1 MADNKSFAND
11 SVKEFLVKL
20 GSGEPTPGGGAA
32 ASLSS
37 AMGASLLMMVANH
50 TIGKAKYAEFEQLNI
65 RIRDEAEVL
74 LGRFIEGM
82 DNDAEAFTK
91 VSAAFGMPR
100 KFSDI
105 QVDRVS
111 AVIEELRA
119 AGRDIQDIDEEEGM
133 TPELMDQIESGL
145 KAVRSASIGEAS
157 VAAAKAPL
165 AVMEDSV
172 AALRLA
178 VNMPGS
184 SNANLLSDVLVATHC
199 LSSGLLSAFYNV
211 EANLPA
217 IQRRDAALAQE
228 MVDKAGALIMEG
240 ETLAAEVMKKAGK

>member
-1 MADNKSFAND
+1 MIDNNSFAND
-11 SVKEFLVKL
+11 SVRDFLVKL

-50 TIGKAKYAEFEQLNI
+50 TIGKAKYAEFEELNI

-74 LGRFIEGM
+74 MERFIEGM
-82 DNDAEAFTK
+82 DNDADAFKK

-100 KFSDI
+100 LFSDI
-105 QVDRVS
+105 QIDRVS

-119 AGRDIQDIDEEEGM
+119 AGREIPDIDEEEGM
-133 TPELMDQIESGL
+133 TPELMDAVESGL
-145 KAVRSASIGEAS
+145 KAVRSAAIGEAS
-157 VAAAKAPL
+157 EAAARAPL

-178 VNMPGS
+178 SNMPGC

-217 IQRRDAALAQE
+217 IKRRNEALAGE
-228 MVDKAGALIMEG
+228 LVDKAGSLIVEG
-240 ETLAAEVMKKAGK
+240 ETLAADIMKKAGK

>member
-82 DNDAEAFTK
+82 DHDAEAFTK

-178 VNMPGS
+178 ANMPGN

-228 MVDKAGALIMEG
+228 MVEKAGALIMEG